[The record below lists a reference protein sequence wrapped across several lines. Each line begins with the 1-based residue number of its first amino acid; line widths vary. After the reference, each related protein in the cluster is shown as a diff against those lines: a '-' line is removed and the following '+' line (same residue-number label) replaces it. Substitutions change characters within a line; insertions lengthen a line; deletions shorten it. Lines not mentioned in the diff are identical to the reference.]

1 MGWQKAES
9 KCKRGFMTMVRSV
22 RALAIAAAFLSVPAT
37 AQLSGSDGE
46 AFVAALKEGEGS
58 KAVALVEKPGSTV
71 VNYRGDDG
79 NAGLHIAMRSR
90 NANWVGFLLANGADP
105 NLGDANGDTPL
116 ILAARRG
123 FVEGAAR
130 MLMKQAEVDKTNKL
144 GETALIVAVQQRQT
158 AIARLLL
165 EAGANPDKADH
176 ASGYSAREYAKR
188 DNRSPELLKLIES
201 VKVKKPQAVGPTR
214 P

>member
-1 MGWQKAES
+1 MI
-9 KCKRGFMTMVRSV
+9 RSV
-22 RALAIAAAFLSVPAT
+22 RALAIAVALASAPAI
-37 AQLSGSDGE
+37 AQLTGSDGE
-46 AFVAALKEGEGS
+46 AFVAAMKEGEAS
-58 KAVALVEKPGSTV
+58 KALELIEKPGSTV
-71 VNYRGDDG
+71 VNYRGGDG

-90 NANWVGFLLANGADP
+90 NANWVGFLLSRGADP
-105 NLGDANGDTPL
+105 DLGDANGDTPL

-130 MLMKQAEVDKTNKL
+130 MLMKRAEVDKANRL

-158 AIARLLL
+158 AIVKMLLK
-165 EAGANPDKADH
+165 AGADPDKTDH

-188 DNRSPELLKLIES
+188 DDRSPEMLKLIES
-201 VKVKKPQAVGPTR
+201 VKAKKTATFGPTR

>member
-1 MGWQKAES
+1 
-9 KCKRGFMTMVRSV
+9 MVRTV
-22 RALAIAAAFLSVPAT
+22 RALVIALAITSAPAAA
-37 AQLSGSDGE
+37 QLTGSDGE
-46 AFVAALKEGEGS
+46 AFIAAMKEGEGS
-58 KAVALVEKPGSTV
+58 KAVELIEKPGSTV

-79 NAGLHIAMRSR
+79 NAGLHIAMRNR
-90 NANWVGFLLANGADP
+90 NANWVGFLLSRGADP

-130 MLMKQAEVDKTNKL
+130 MLMKRAEVDKANRL

-158 AIARLLL
+158 AIVKMLL
-165 EAGANPDKADH
+165 EAGADPDKTDH

-188 DNRSPELLKLIES
+188 DNRSPEMLKLIET
-201 VKVKKPQAVGPTR
+201 VKTKKAATVGPTR